1 MTRLFLLVLM
11 ICAVA
16 LSGNLLPSTAKA
28 PAPHKESA
36 VVEFNHQVR
45 LLGVFLKGRYLVV
58 HDDEMMARG
67 EACTFVYSLKGDR
80 QDKLVLSFHCTPV
93 AREKAESF
101 TIRTVSLLPSLAIDE
116 VREIQFAGSREG
128 HLVPSD

>member
-1 MTRLFLLVLM
+1 MRRLFLLVLM
-11 ICAVA
+11 VCAVA

-28 PAPHKESA
+28 TSPHEER
-36 VVEFNHQVR
+36 VLVEFNNQVK
-45 LLGVFLKGRYLVV
+45 LLGVFLKGRYLIV

-67 EACTFVYSLKGDR
+67 EACTFVYSMKEGR

-101 TIRTVSLLPSLAIDE
+101 TIRSVSLLPSLGINE
-116 VREIQFAGSREG
+116 VLEIQFAGSSEG
-128 HLVPSD
+128 HLVPTD

>member
-1 MTRLFLLVLM
+1 MKRLLLVVLM
-11 ICAVA
+11 VCAVA

-28 PAPHKESA
+28 PSPHKQSA
-36 VVEFNHQVR
+36 VVEFNDQVK
-45 LLGVFLKGRYLVV
+45 LMGVLLKGRYLVV
-58 HDDEMMARG
+58 HDDEMMAQG
-67 EACTFVYSLKGDR
+67 GACTFVYSLKEGR

-101 TIRTVSLLPSLAIDE
+101 TIRSVSLFPTLAINE
-116 VREIQFAGSREG
+116 VREIQFAGSSEG

>member
-1 MTRLFLLVLM
+1 MRRLFLLGLM
-11 ICAVA
+11 VCAVA

-36 VVEFNHQVR
+36 VVEFNHQVK

-67 EACTFVYSLKGDR
+67 EACTFVYSLEGDR

-93 AREKAESF
+93 ARTKAESF
-101 TIRTVSLLPSLAIDE
+101 TMRTVSLLPSLAIDE

-128 HLVPSD
+128 HLVPSN

>member
-1 MTRLFLLVLM
+1 MRRLLLLVLM
-11 ICAVA
+11 VCAVA

-28 PAPHKESA
+28 PSPHRESA
-36 VVEFNHQVR
+36 VVEFNHQVK
-45 LLGVFLKGRYLVV
+45 LLSVFLKGRYLVV

-67 EACTFVYSLKGDR
+67 GACTFVYSLKEDR

-93 AREKAESF
+93 AQEKARSF

-116 VREIQFAGSREG
+116 VREIQFEGSSEG
-128 HLVPSD
+128 HLAPSN